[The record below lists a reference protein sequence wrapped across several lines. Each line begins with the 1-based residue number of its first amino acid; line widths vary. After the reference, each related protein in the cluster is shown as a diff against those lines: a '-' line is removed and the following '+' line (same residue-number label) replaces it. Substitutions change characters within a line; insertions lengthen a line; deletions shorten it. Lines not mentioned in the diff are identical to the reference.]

1 MNVDKVNSSNREIYN
16 QQVNSAAKADSPA
29 AAASSGNSSSAI
41 KASGDVLILS
51 PQAKSKFG
59 AIKSKVNSGYYNKED
74 VIRQTAQKIAERID
88 NKSQA

>member
-1 MNVDKVNSSNREIYN
+1 MNVDKVNSGNREIYN
-16 QQVNSAAKADSPA
+16 QQVNSSAKPDNPA
-29 AAASSGNSSSAI
+29 SAASSGNSQNAI

-51 PQAKSKFG
+51 ADAKSKFG

-88 NKSQA
+88 SKSQA

>member
-1 MNVDKVNSSNREIYN
+1 MNVDKVNSGNREVYN
-16 QQVNSAAKADSPA
+16 QQVNNAAKADSPA
-29 AAASSGNSSSAI
+29 AAASSGNSASTI